1 LAEICQLSYSSLERA
16 RLTIDS
22 RTKVG
27 SDVDT
32 GPLTHSLNK
41 TSTDSSVQVR
51 SGVDEIHD
59 IGGKVL
65 SLPFDLGEHLSVLL
79 LNDLD
84 VGGSTTV

>member
-1 LAEICQLSYSSLERA
+1 
-16 RLTIDS
+16 
-22 RTKVG
+22 
-27 SDVDT
+27 
-32 GPLTHSLNK
+32 
-41 TSTDSSVQVR
+41 VQVR